1 MIEKKEKTSKLY
13 ASLAI
18 KITMRYYC
26 VPVKEHKEAFKWA
39 TPNTGA
45 KMSTCKSQSL
55 LLRAENGQPLWK
67 SLAVSYQVKHICIT
81 RICPKER

>member
-1 MIEKKEKTSKLY
+1 MIEKKKKTSKLY

-26 VPVKEHKEAFKWA
+26 VLLREHKEAFKWA

-45 KMSTCKSQSL
+45 NGSPCKSQPL
-55 LLRAENGQPLWK
+55 LLRAEMGSHSGK
-67 SLAVSYQVKHICIT
+67 V
-81 RICPKER
+81 